1 MMHVPYVPQVRALC
15 VELGVELG
23 SRPFSRAELHAA
35 LLGMELGEFSAL
47 GADGSE
53 EAELEHE
60 AMWLG

>member
-1 MMHVPYVPQVRALC
+1 MHAFTAQVRVLC
-15 VELGVELG
+15 VELGVEIG

-35 LLGMELGEFSAL
+35 LLGMALGEFSAL